1 VTQMKNNTHLDSS
14 TQKSINKWLNE
25 PYDQD
30 SKNQINQWI
39 ASEAWETLT
48 DAFYKDLE
56 FGTGG
61 MRGIMGIGSNR
72 INKYTLAAAT
82 QGLSNFL
89 LHTYPNETISV
100 ALTHDS
106 RNNAE
111 IFADI
116 VADVFSANGIKV
128 FYFDALRPTP
138 ELSFAIRELGCKSG
152 VMLTASHNPKEYSGY
167 KVYRED
173 GCQII
178 APQDKE
184 IVNEVLNIQSLSQIK
199 FQRNPELVER
209 IGHEMDAQYMQA
221 ICALSLRPESIVKQK
236 DLAIVFSPIHGT
248 AVTIV
253 PETLKRLG
261 FENISVVKA
270 QCTID
275 GNFPTVIYPNPEEKE
290 ALQMAID
297 QAIQENAEL
306 VMATDPDAD
315 RVGIAVRNPQGEFV
329 LLNGNQTGVLL
340 FYYMLSTRRELN
352 LQTQTDYIVKTIVT
366 TQLLDKMSASFG
378 IQCYNVLTGFK
389 YIGSLMTEKSGK
401 ENFIVGAEESY
412 GYLTGSHARDKDAV
426 AACAM
431 IAEMAAYYKETGK
444 SLYQVLMEIY
454 QTFGYYKE
462 DLISLT
468 LQGKKGA
475 ETIQKMMQNYRTNP
489 PKTLGA
495 ETITKILD
503 YQTGLASYPSSQI
516 TEKIDTPTSNVLQFV
531 TEKGSVISVRP
542 SGTEPKIKFYV
553 SVNQSISDQ
562 QSVEEVAVQLQEVI
576 QKMRTELSSVQE

>member
-1 VTQMKNNTHLDSS
+1 MTLMENNTHLDIT
-14 TQKSINKWLNE
+14 TQNAINKWLNE
-25 PYDQD
+25 PFDQE
-30 SKNQINQWI
+30 SKNQIRQWI
-39 ASEAWETLT
+39 EAEAWEILT
-48 DAFYKDLE
+48 DAFYRDLE

-61 MRGIMGIGSNR
+61 MRGVMGVGSNR
-72 INKYTLAAAT
+72 INIYTLAAAT

-89 LHTYPNETISV
+89 LRTYPNEPISV

-106 RNNAE
+106 RNNAVT
-111 IFADI
+111 FADI

-128 FYFDALRPTP
+128 YYFTNLRPTP
-138 ELSFAIRELGCKSG
+138 ELSFAIRELNCKSG

-184 IVNEVLNIQSLSQIK
+184 IVSEVLRIQSLNQIN
-199 FQRNPELVER
+199 FQRNPELIER
-209 IGHEMDAQYMQA
+209 IGHEMDEKYMQA
-221 ICALSLRPESIVKQK
+221 VCALALRPTSIKKQK
-236 DLAIVFSPIHGT
+236 DLSIVFSPIHGT

-253 PETLKRLG
+253 PETLRRLG
-261 FENISVVKA
+261 FENVSVVEA

-297 QAIQENAEL
+297 QALQENAEL

-315 RVGIAVRNPQGEFV
+315 RVGIAVRKPNDEFV

-340 FYYMLSTRRELN
+340 FYYMLSARKELN
-352 LQTQTDYIVKTIVT
+352 LQTAHDYIVKTIVT
-366 TQLLDKMSASFG
+366 TQLLDKMAADFG

-389 YIGSLMTEKSGK
+389 YIGSLMTEKMGK

-412 GYLTGSHARDKDAV
+412 GYLTGTHARDKDAV

-431 IAEMAAYYKETGK
+431 IAEMAAYYKDNGK
-444 SLYQVLMEIY
+444 TLYQVLMEIY
-454 QTFGYYKE
+454 QTFGYFKE

-468 LQGKKGA
+468 LKGKKGA
-475 ETIQKMMQNYRTNP
+475 ETIQKMMENFRTHP
-489 PKTLGA
+489 PKSLGE
-495 ETITKILD
+495 ETITQILD
-503 YQTGLASYPSSQI
+503 YQTGLAWSPINQV
-516 TEKIDTPTSNVLQFV
+516 TEKIKTPSSNVLQFV

-553 SVNQSISDQ
+553 SVNQRIAPSQSI
-562 QSVEEVAVQLQEVI
+562 EEVEAQLDKVI
-576 QKMRTELSSVQE
+576 LQMKNELTNVE